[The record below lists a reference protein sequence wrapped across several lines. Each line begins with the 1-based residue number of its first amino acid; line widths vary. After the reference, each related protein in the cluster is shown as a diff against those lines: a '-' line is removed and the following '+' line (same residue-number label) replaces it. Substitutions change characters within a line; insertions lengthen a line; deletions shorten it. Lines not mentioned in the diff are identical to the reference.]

1 MSDIHIE
8 EVHTDLEI
16 TESVGALGPAEIKK
30 LVALVMA
37 QLKAQQRHEELRK
50 RDDQLRNSAYVSDL
64 TES

>member
-16 TESVGALGPAEIKK
+16 TESVGTLAPAEIKK
-30 LVALVMA
+30 LVALVME
-37 QLKAQQRHEELRK
+37 QVKAQQRREELRK

-64 TES
+64 TE